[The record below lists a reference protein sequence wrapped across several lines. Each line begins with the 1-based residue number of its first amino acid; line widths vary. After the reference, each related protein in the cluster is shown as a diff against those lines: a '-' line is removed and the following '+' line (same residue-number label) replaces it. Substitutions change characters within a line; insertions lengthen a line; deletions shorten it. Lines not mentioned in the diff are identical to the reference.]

1 MKTAGEVKGVLEPI
15 FNNDGSIRCVFIH
28 IKNAHRTWEDE
39 DENTQQIDIEH
50 DSWVF
55 AISSSPNY
63 FGGHDN
69 IYLKSAR

>member
-1 MKTAGEVKGVLEPI
+1 MKTTEEVEGVLEPT

-28 IKNAHRTWEDE
+28 VKSAYRTWEDE
-39 DENTQQIDIEH
+39 DENTQQIGIGH
-50 DSWVF
+50 DSWAF
-55 AISSSPNY
+55 TISSSPDY